1 MDQTNALQQTI
12 FNGKDWKNSPVY
24 PASDLPAGNTRLS
37 ISTQLVTDSIHST
50 EFNYSFSFSVLVSVA
65 VYRHNRS
72 LIMIEIEADE
82 NIPQDPHVNSN
93 ILSNIK
99 ESRDLPF
106 VDLGFACV
114 NSQPVPGNH
123 SLLFLKCSI
132 GEADYGQSV
141 DEMPSVNLESFYY
154 NYPLHSSAAN
164 FSVANNSIIN
174 SSLNN
179 DTLFNKDH
187 RKENRKCMSASAN
200 VAEYRD

>member
-1 MDQTNALQQTI
+1 
-12 FNGKDWKNSPVY
+12 
-24 PASDLPAGNTRLS
+24 
-37 ISTQLVTDSIHST
+37 
-50 EFNYSFSFSVLVSVA
+50 
-65 VYRHNRS
+65 
-72 LIMIEIEADE
+72 MIEIEADE

-200 VAEYRD
+200 VAEYRDWRKL